1 MKRIP
6 LMILDLTHPIIPGMP
21 VYPGDR
27 IPSFTER
34 AGYGREGYLV
44 HDIAMSTHTGTH
56 IDAPVHYLHDGIAV
70 DRQPV
75 LDACVGPARVIDAI
89 DTAKSGEITVE
100 GIEALLDGIGQG
112 DRILLATGWSARYG
126 SPGFFSDFPSVS
138 AELATWCAERKIA
151 LLGVETPSLSRSD
164 SDTTHRIILSA
175 GIVIVES
182 LANLSPI
189 AGKSVFF
196 SAAPLALSGLDGS
209 PVRAYAVIS

>member
-1 MKRIP
+1 
-6 LMILDLTHPIIPGMP
+6 MIVDLTHTITPGMP

-44 HDIAMSTHTGTH
+44 HDIVMGTHTGTH
-56 IDAPVHYLHDGIAV
+56 IDAPVHYLHDGISV
-70 DRQPV
+70 ERQPV
-75 LDACVGPARVIDAI
+75 LDACAGPARVIDAI
-89 DTAKSGEITVE
+89 DAAKSGEITVE
-100 GIEALLDGIGQG
+100 DIEARLDGIGRG

-126 SPGFFSDFPSVS
+126 TPGFFTDFPSVS
-138 AELATWCAERKIA
+138 PELATWCAERKIA
-151 LLGVETPSLSRSD
+151 LLGVESPSLNRSID
-164 SDTTHRIILSA
+164 DTVHEIILSA

-182 LANLSPI
+182 LANLAPI